1 MKTQNQYI
9 VINQENIPIQIKDY
23 ANAKTIKLF
32 FKGAELHVTKPT
44 YVGLK
49 PVTELIKKHEA
60 QIYQQYQQALIQT
73 KQKIK
78 EWKTG
83 ESIWYQGN
91 EYAITR
97 IPAKDRSIHLTIE
110 EENKKFCIEVPAN
123 LEESI
128 IKPNIDS
135 MVKKLFKNN
144 TEVILT
150 KKVPYWS
157 QKTKIPYS
165 SFKVRDAISKYG
177 SCTPR
182 TKVLH
187 FSSRLIML
195 PEDVIDAITVHELC
209 HILHPNHSAKFYEAV
224 RTFYPDYDEKA
235 TWLKQNG
242 NRILF

>member
-60 QIYQQYQQALIQT
+60 QLYQQYQQALIQT

-83 ESIWYQGN
+83 ESIWYQGK

-110 EENKKFCIEVPAN
+110 EENKKFCIKVPEN

-128 IKPNIDS
+128 IKQNIDS
-135 MVKKLFKNN
+135 MIKKLFKNN

-195 PEDVIDAITVHELC
+195 PEDVIDAIIVHELC

-235 TWLKQNG
+235 IWLKQNG